1 MLWIETQAMEDGGGQ
16 MAVVSWLV
24 KPYQNGGTLY
34 AGATNSAKKTATVL
48 DGSWIGTQRTAML
61 RLKTCRAL

>member
-16 MAVVSWLV
+16 MV